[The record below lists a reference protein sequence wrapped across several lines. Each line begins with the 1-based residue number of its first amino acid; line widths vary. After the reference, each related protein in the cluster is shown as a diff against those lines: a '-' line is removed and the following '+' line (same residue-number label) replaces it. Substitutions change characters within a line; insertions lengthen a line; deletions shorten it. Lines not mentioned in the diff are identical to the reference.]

1 VIEHDVVHRVAS
13 TTRSRDRESMSTT
26 RRRTTRRFTTRRRTT
41 RRFTTHDDST
51 TTYDSTTSPLALDA
65 RRPPTTFAAIH
76 SFVRDRHGRI
86 DVEFDRAR
94 DDASELV
101 VIIDDDAFAHAH
113 AHAHARGDRGVDAS
127 TTNARERVDRRAVD
141 VHHGDA
147 V

>member
-1 VIEHDVVHRVAS
+1 MIEHDVVHRVAS
-13 TTRSRDRESMSTT
+13 TTRSRDRESMS
-26 RRRTTRRFTTRRRTT
+26 TTRRRTT

-113 AHAHARGDRGVDAS
+113 AHAHARGERRVDAS

>member
-1 VIEHDVVHRVAS
+1 MIEHDVVHRVAS
-13 TTRSRDRESMSTT
+13 TTRSRDRESMS
-26 RRRTTRRFTTRRRTT
+26 TTRRRTT

-94 DDASELV
+94 DDARELV
-101 VIIDDDAFAHAH
+101 IIIDDDAFAHAH
-113 AHAHARGDRGVDAS
+113 AHAHARGDRRVDAS